1 MNFIQTNHSV
11 QCVRTHLEHGHEV
24 SEVVVSFDEQLS
36 TIAPHV
42 SAALST
48 EEINQLDTWLKER
61 AQLQQELKEKP
72 LGLTILEALP
82 GLMQEATDA
91 VRHLE
96 TLDASLHSQIED
108 SLHLFRIALDESL
121 HSGHADESNDFDS
134 MQNEEVLK
142 EQLTSIKN
150 KV

>member
-1 MNFIQTNHSV
+1 MNFIQTNHAV
-11 QCVRTHLEHGHEV
+11 QCVRTHFEHGREV

-42 SAALST
+42 SALLST
-48 EEINQLDTWLKER
+48 EEINQLGAWLEER
-61 AQLQQELKEKP
+61 TKLQQELKEKP
-72 LGLTILEALP
+72 LGMTILEALP

-96 TLDASLHSQIED
+96 SLDASLHSQIED
-108 SLHLFRIALDESL
+108 SLHLFRIALDEAL
-121 HSGHADESNDFDS
+121 QSGHVDNSNDFDS
-134 MQNEEVLK
+134 MQDEEVLK